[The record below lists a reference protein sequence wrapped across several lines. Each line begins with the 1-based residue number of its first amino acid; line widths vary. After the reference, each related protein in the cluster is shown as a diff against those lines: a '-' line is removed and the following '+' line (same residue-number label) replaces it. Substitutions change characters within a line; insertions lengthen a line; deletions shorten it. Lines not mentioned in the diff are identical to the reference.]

1 LIGRLVRCLA
11 AAALVVMAPD
21 GLASAQEGS
30 AESVRGF
37 VRNETEEDGEAV
49 RTGVEGVTIT
59 VVDASGTEVG
69 SATTD
74 ADGAF
79 EVPVPEPGDYTVL
92 LDTDTLPDDVE
103 LRDEADAER
112 LVNVRPNERQVVNYN
127 LGESGR

>member
-1 LIGRLVRCLA
+1 
-11 AAALVVMAPD
+11 M
-21 GLASAQEGS
+21 
-30 AESVRGF
+30 
-37 VRNETEEDGEAV
+37 
-49 RTGVEGVTIT
+49 EGVTIT

-74 ADGAF
+74 AEGAF

-112 LVNVRPNERQVVNYN
+112 VVNVRPNERQVVNYN
-127 LGESGR
+127 LGESGRQTEGRWDQLPQTIANGIKFGADHRDHRRRPVVDLRHDRAVQLQPR